1 MFENL
6 ASNPDAL
13 AILAAGGAAAGAMAA
28 PTTRVPVSPL
38 YSLASGLAAG
48 EQAIPGA
55 IAGQQALE
63 SGKMNLQLQK
73 AAQPSMLAM
82 YGSMAPSGA
91 GGTPPAGGQPGQ
103 PGGMNPMASQA
114 LRFAMMSRD
123 PKTMAS
129 TATSIYENDPN
140 TVAAK
145 EREKIVQMPD
155 GTYRRAGDLMGGS
168 AAPYGVPPQPGGTVS
183 PPGPQTAPPAPGAG
197 TQIMPNGQPDN
208 VKIPPQDIDG
218 LVDKAT
224 PPMAADGK
232 PIIPGMHNLFQ
243 PDPNGNPHYNTPNT
257 TPGVKMAEENAT
269 EDNKANLSMTSSIT
283 SLKDEQFRLNEL
295 AGIYKGF
302 QSGSFTALN
311 PELVNKL
318 QSLGVVDDPNSL
330 KTLADAQAA
339 TETHIMQVLKQ
350 IKDANATME
359 GAPTRTF
366 SSEVSELLDQGPSAK
381 MQPAALYNT
390 LAQAKGVVDYHADMI
405 NGWNKIGALGNRVNN
420 GATLRPNDYARQF
433 TLSHNIEDYKDAV
446 QKQWGPFKG
455 MTPPPNRPP
464 LTSFMGQ

>member
-1 MFENL
+1 MFENI

-13 AILAAGGAAAGAMAA
+13 AILAAGGSAAGAMAA

-55 IAGQQALE
+55 IAQQQALE
-63 SGKMNLQLQK
+63 SGKMNLQLQR
-73 AAQPSMLAM
+73 AAQPGMLAM
-82 YGSMAPSGA
+82 YGSMNPSAGA
-91 GGTPPAGGQPGQ
+91 VQ
-103 PGGMNPMASQA
+103 PGGTQGGAPGSPPGGAMNPMAQRA
-114 LRFAMMSRD
+114 LQFAIMSRD

-129 TATSIYENDPN
+129 TATSIYENDPS

-155 GTYRRAGDLMGGS
+155 GTYRRAGDLVSGS
-168 AAPYGVPPQPGGTVS
+168 GSPLGVPPMPGAS
-183 PPGPQTAPPAPGAG
+183 SAPPVAPPVR
-197 TQIMPNGQPDN
+197 TPQIMPNGQPDN
-208 VKIPPQDIDG
+208 VDVPPQNLDD
-218 LVDKAT
+218 LMDKAT
-224 PPMAADGK
+224 PPKAADGK
-232 PIIPGMHNLFQ
+232 PIIPGMTNLFQ
-243 PDPNGNPHYNTPNT
+243 PDPSGNPKYNTPNT
-257 TPGVKMAEENAT
+257 TQGVKMAEENAT

-295 AGIYKGF
+295 ADIYKGF
-302 QSGSFTALN
+302 QSGTFTALN
-311 PELVNKL
+311 PELVSKL
-318 QSLGVVDDPNSL
+318 QSLGVVSNPSTL
-330 KTLADAQAA
+330 KTLGDAQAA

-366 SSEVSELLDQGPSAK
+366 SSEVSELLDQGPSVK

-405 NGWNKIGALGNRVNN
+405 NGWNKIGGLGNRINN
-420 GATLRPNDYARQF
+420 GSTLRPNDYARQF
-433 TLSHNIEDYKDAV
+433 TLSHNIEDYKKAV
-446 QKQWGPFKG
+446 QDQWGPFKG
-455 MTPPPNRPP
+455 MTPPANRPP
-464 LTSFMGQ
+464 LISFMGQ